1 MNTQA
6 TLDQLRQLKLHGMAQ
21 AYDGTL
27 TLPSKEQPTANE
39 LLARLTEAEMQYR
52 TFQKTQIYLRLSKL
66 RYDAVLDQVQ
76 CSPARNFTRDQL
88 LSLSDCSFIQRAQN
102 ILITG
107 ATGSGKS
114 YLACAL
120 GRQACMLGYRVIYF
134 GMNRLLEQIGQ
145 SKLDG
150 TFLKLLNQMEKAHLL
165 IFDDFGLNPL
175 ENIVKLALLQLLED
189 RYDRKST
196 IITSQLP
203 ISKWYEYLGE
213 PTVAD
218 AIMDRLSAN
227 ADRIELKGESL
238 RKQKGNK
245 K

>member
-6 TLDQLRQLKLHGMAQ
+6 TLDQLKQLKLNGMSK
-21 AYDGTL
+21 AYEGSL
-27 TLPSKEQPTANE
+27 SLPSKEQLTANE
-39 LLARLTEAEMQYR
+39 LIARLAEAEIQYR
-52 TFQKTQIYLRLSKL
+52 AYQKTQMYLRLSKL
-66 RYDAVLDQVQ
+66 RYDAVLEQVQ
-76 CSPARNFTRDQL
+76 CSSTRNLSRDQL
-88 LSLSDCSFIQRAQN
+88 LLLSDCSFIQRAQN

-120 GRQACMLGYRVIYF
+120 GRQACMMGYKVLYF
-134 GMNRLLEQIGQ
+134 GMNRFLEKIIQA
-145 SKLDG
+145 KLDG
-150 TFLKLLNQMEKAHLL
+150 TFLKLLNNLEKTHLI
-165 IFDDFGLNPL
+165 IFDDFGLNPIDS
-175 ENIVKLALLQLLED
+175 NVKLALLQLLED
-189 RYDRKST
+189 RYERHAT

-203 ISKWYEYLGE
+203 VSKWFEYIGE

-227 ADRIELKGESL
+227 AHRCELKGESL
-238 RKQKGNK
+238 RKLK